1 MSETER
7 VTHDDLETDVQSVA
21 VEFDHLI
28 WPDGRRRASVVD
40 ARQTLE
46 V

>member
-7 VTHDDLETDVQSVA
+7 VTHDDLETDVQSVT
-21 VEFDHLI
+21 VEFDYLI
-28 WPDGRRRASVVD
+28 WPDRRRRASIID
-40 ARQTLE
+40 ARQALE